1 MDMNAFKDISVAVIS
16 VRIAVQQLTLPAAVV
31 DPPTAAANLD
41 GVVHPARQGLITEQH
56 ESPCVRSYF
65 S

>member
-1 MDMNAFKDISVAVIS
+1 MDMNAFKDISVAVIP

-41 GVVHPARQGLITEQH
+41 GVVHPARQGLTEQH